1 MAFMAPMVWEGTS
14 KARRGDYN
22 LGMTIKI
29 AAFSGSLRA
38 DSFNRKL
45 VTRAAQVVRDAGA
58 EVELLDLRDY
68 DAPLFNEDL
77 EAAEGMP
84 ESVKAF
90 KAVVAGCHGLLIST
104 PEYNHSISSALKNII
119 DWGSRA
125 NSADDPAPC
134 FPGTTA
140 AVMSCSPGG
149 LGGIR
154 CLDHL
159 RAILHNTGIRVIH
172 EQYAMPGAHKAFAE
186 DGSLIDERID
196 GQVLDIGTQLVRITS
211 LLNPDA

>member
-1 MAFMAPMVWEGTS
+1 MTPMVWEATS

-45 VTRAAQVVRDAGA
+45 VTRAAQGVRDAGA
-58 EVELLDLRDY
+58 EVELLDLREFN
-68 DAPLFNEDL
+68 APLFDEDL

-84 ESVKAF
+84 EPVKAF
-90 KAVVAGCHGLLIST
+90 KAAVAGCHGMLIAT

-125 NSADDPAPC
+125 NSAEDPAPC
-134 FPGTTA
+134 FPGKTA
-140 AVMSCSPGG
+140 AVMSCSPGR
-149 LGGIR
+149 LGGVR

-172 EQYAMPGAHKAFAE
+172 EQYAMPGAHEAFAE
-186 DGSLIDERID
+186 DGSIIDERID
-196 GQVLDIGTQLVRITS
+196 GQVRDLGTQLVRITS